1 MARANRAAAA
11 PKKKTTRAVRRGSN
25 MMPLMPMKGITWHKA
40 QWYTHYEVESKEWL
54 STVKTYIK
62 KHYDKKLV
70 SAINKL
76 PDWKIGGK
84 SHWACAAYLLDNQP
98 EIVPEAYSTG
108 LNRWINEL
116 AEEGAAVVE
125 EKKAEEKS
133 STVKKPNIQDHLREK
148 ARECANDLE
157 EIYDEFIYT
166 DNCKFVK
173 DRTAPMTILHDKN
186 PSPQLINS
194 IIVSEW
200 KKQLD
205 EFKETL
211 NGTDPQLV
219 EGYRHFKKT
228 DIKNIIKFIE
238 QIIAD
243 CESYVQLKKVNR
255 APRRRV
261 PVTPEKQAR
270 KYKILK
276 EYPELGIESMPASKL
291 VNGSEAWLYDVKK
304 RKLIHLVADE
314 YTKTF
319 TVKNNSIIGYSTKE
333 TVQKTIRKP
342 VEQIKDFMKQ
352 SKPGSRKAFSDIKT
366 TEVAWNTRG
375 TENLVILKV
384 W

>member
-1 MARANRAAAA
+1 
-11 PKKKTTRAVRRGSN
+11 
-25 MMPLMPMKGITWHKA
+25 
-40 QWYTHYEVESKEWL
+40 
-54 STVKTYIK
+54 
-62 KHYDKKLV
+62 
-70 SAINKL
+70 
-76 PDWKIGGK
+76 
-84 SHWACAAYLLDNQP
+84 
-98 EIVPEAYSTG
+98 
-108 LNRWINEL
+108 
-116 AEEGAAVVE
+116 
-125 EKKAEEKS
+125 
-133 STVKKPNIQDHLREK
+133 
-148 ARECANDLE
+148 
-157 EIYDEFIYT
+157 
-166 DNCKFVK
+166 
-173 DRTAPMTILHDKN
+173 MTILHDKN
-186 PSPQLINS
+186 PSPQMINS